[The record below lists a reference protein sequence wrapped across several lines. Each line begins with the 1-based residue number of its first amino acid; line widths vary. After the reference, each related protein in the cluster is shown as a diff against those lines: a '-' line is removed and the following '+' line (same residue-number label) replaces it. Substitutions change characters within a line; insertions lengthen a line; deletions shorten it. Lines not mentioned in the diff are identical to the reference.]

1 MNGVL
6 LLALLAAADAT
17 EYTSSIIRFVDADGR
32 ARLLAGAH
40 ADGAVPLRA
49 RAPWA
54 VSATEVAIATLLA
67 PIARPPALYAIGL
80 NYWGHI
86 NATNSTPPKTPS
98 LFFKNAYAFNDPLAD
113 VVVPAVSTQP
123 DYEGE
128 LGVVLGPDDCK
139 DVAADDAIE
148 TCVLGFT
155 LCHDVSARCYQ
166 IERDDE
172 GCPGNGGQFSFSK
185 GFDTHAP
192 VGPALVAAGPGD
204 DGGGL
209 RLTTRVNGE
218 LRQNVSTSEL
228 VFGVREIVA
237 FLSTGTTLPAGS
249 VVCTGTPDGV
259 GDTMDPPTYLQD
271 GDVVE
276 ISIPEIGTLANPIV
290 RAGSNRAKHQ
300 FSPLDAYLAKAHIR

>member
-98 LFFKNAYAFNDPLAD
+98 LFFKNAYAFNDPL
-113 VVVPAVSTQP
+113 
-123 DYEGE
+123 
-128 LGVVLGPDDCK
+128 
-139 DVAADDAIE
+139 
-148 TCVLGFT
+148 
-155 LCHDVSARCYQ
+155 
-166 IERDDE
+166 DDE

-218 LRQNVSTSEL
+218 LRQNVST
-228 VFGVREIVA
+228 
-237 FLSTGTTLPAGS
+237 P
-249 VVCTGTPDGV
+249 
-259 GDTMDPPTYLQD
+259 
-271 GDVVE
+271 
-276 ISIPEIGTLANPIV
+276 
-290 RAGSNRAKHQ
+290 
-300 FSPLDAYLAKAHIR
+300 

>member
-139 DVAADDAIE
+139 DVAAD
-148 TCVLGFT
+148 
-155 LCHDVSARCYQ
+155 
-166 IERDDE
+166 E

-218 LRQNVSTSEL
+218 LRQNVST
-228 VFGVREIVA
+228 
-237 FLSTGTTLPAGS
+237 P
-249 VVCTGTPDGV
+249 
-259 GDTMDPPTYLQD
+259 
-271 GDVVE
+271 
-276 ISIPEIGTLANPIV
+276 
-290 RAGSNRAKHQ
+290 
-300 FSPLDAYLAKAHIR
+300 